1 MKAKNDFLLLSG
13 GNNLEIEKI
22 APSEP
27 LDIQRRSHFA
37 DEKTATCFLNAKVL
51 IRNEEERL
59 ALNLLRFCS
68 SKDSYNDLILDS
80 LYYCLKTTFHLREAE
95 SVAEINLNYNYSLDR
110 SLELANIYF
119 LNDKDEEAL
128 KLYYDCLSNVI
139 EDTEKLFSIYKNV
152 GNIYV
157 KFKEF
162 DLAEE
167 FFFKAYQINSRSD
180 VLLVNIGVLEFQKK
194 DLEKSKDCFRT
205 ALEINN
211 KNDKAWVGLAMTH
224 IEIGDRDLSWGNLTK
239 ALDVNSSNKTALT
252 LLCQFFSE
260 SDRNSQCR
268 DYLIKYLENN
278 NFDEDISMLL
288 IQNLTHAGDFQ
299 NAYLES
305 FKSYIWNPEN
315 KENEKIYLELKKYM
329 EGVY

>member
-1 MKAKNDFLLLSG
+1 MELEL
-13 GNNLEIEKI
+13 NLPRIQTEAVQSKEDNKKIKSRFANEKV
-22 APSEP
+22 
-27 LDIQRRSHFA
+27 
-37 DEKTATCFLNAKVL
+37 ATCFFNAKVL
-51 IRNEEERL
+51 MNNSEENL

-80 LYYCLKTTFHLREAE
+80 LYQCLKSTFHLKEAE
-95 SVAEINLNYNYSLDR
+95 VVAATNLNYNYSLIR

-139 EDTEKLFSIYKNV
+139 DEEKLLFDIYKNV

-167 FFFKAYQINSRSD
+167 FFFKAYQINNHSD

-194 DLEKSKDCFRT
+194 DLEKSKHCFRT
-205 ALEINN
+205 AIEINN

-239 ALDVNSSNKTALT
+239 ALDVNPNNKTALT

-260 SDRNSQCR
+260 TDRNSQCR
-268 DYLIKYLENN
+268 DYAIKYLENN
-278 NFDEDISMLL
+278 NFDEDVSMLL
-288 IQNLTHAGDFQ
+288 IQNLTFAGDFQ

-305 FKSYIWNPEN
+305 FKNYLWNPEN
-315 KENEKIYLELKKYM
+315 KENEKIYNELRKYM
-329 EGVY
+329 EGTGV

>member
-1 MKAKNDFLLLSG
+1 MEFNLPRIHKEAIQSKEKNKKINANFA
-13 GNNLEIEKI
+13 NEKV
-22 APSEP
+22 
-27 LDIQRRSHFA
+27 
-37 DEKTATCFLNAKVL
+37 ATCFLNAKVL
-51 IRNEEERL
+51 MSNSEEKL

-68 SKDSYNDLILDS
+68 SKDSYNEFILDS
-80 LYYCLKTTFHLREAE
+80 LYQCLKSTFHLKEAE
-95 SVAEINLNYNYSLDR
+95 NVAEVNLNYNYSLQR

-139 EDTEKLFSIYKNV
+139 EDEVSLFNIYKNI

-167 FFFKAYQINSRSD
+167 FFFKAYQMNNHSD

-194 DLEKSKDCFRT
+194 DLEKSKHCFRT
-205 ALEINN
+205 AIEINN

-239 ALDVNSSNKTALT
+239 ALDVNPNNKTALT
-252 LLCQFFSE
+252 LLSQFFSE
-260 SDRNSQCR
+260 TDRNSQCR
-268 DYLIKYLENN
+268 DYIIKYLENN
-278 NFDEDISMLL
+278 NFDEDVSMLL
-288 IQNLTHAGDFQ
+288 IQNLTFAGDYQ

-305 FKSYIWNPEN
+305 FKNYLWNPES
-315 KENEKIYLELKKYM
+315 KENERVYNELKKYI
-329 EGVY
+329 EGIGL